1 LVIVYRA
8 RQKALD
14 REVAIKVLA
23 GEWQGDF
30 GFADRFEAEAKL
42 LAKLN
47 HPNIVTVHDFG
58 ESKGLF
64 YIVMEYVDGVN
75 IRDVLRDGKLDAA
88 QALAIVPSICEALQY
103 AHDKG
108 VVHRDIKPE
117 NLLLDREGR
126 VRIADFGIAVLAGD
140 QWDRSGT
147 PPYMAPEQKASSPK
161 IDHRADVYALG
172 VVLYEMLTGERP
184 KEVPVPPSKRVQID
198 VRLDEVVLRALEKE
212 PEQRFQTA
220 AALKTRI
227 ETIVNEG
234 SNADTTSASD
244 SPRKTSTLFS
254 HTGLAFDD
262 PFVPVLVG
270 TLIAVVWGSIIDLPN
285 QDYGWFIGRMIVVP
299 LFTGGF
305 NAWLKRNQSS
315 HQQVGRYASIVTI
328 WMIVVAVAMLL
339 SRTDFKTIIPVGSF
353 PAHHVQSA
361 KLEINPLVSNRPGDY
376 QVDLGGGTLFT
387 VIAVTRNPVA
397 ESGWWRPDGAPFTP
411 SAEMMETLNQSRSF
425 IVPKGARSPE
435 GECVIYYEF
444 GGEMGVRVTRVRE
457 GPARS
462 DVVGRER
469 PGFRL
474 QADGGLRA
482 SEERFDVED
491 PPGEISLLTSAIL
504 PEAIGETVAIYDGRK
519 TTEQVGGMVV
529 FSPLRFEPKE
539 KRYRIDVMHNL
550 SRSGYHL
557 RLIAYLKNGEREEID
572 FHSGLQSGTPTKGYA
587 LIHRGE
593 LVIDEIQ
600 YYALE
605 RVPWLS
611 GEVRGIALNARAQE

>member
-1 LVIVYRA
+1 MSDSTKICPQCGSQLTSEGPGGLCPRCVMAMNLASSTMPEGERVSSESTLSLDEMRERFPQFEILECLGRGGMGIVYRA

-23 GEWQGDF
+23 GEWQGDL

-126 VRIADFGIAVLAGD
+126 VRIADFGIALLAGD
-140 QWDRSGT
+140 RWDRSGT
-147 PPYMAPEQKASSPK
+147 PSYMAPEQKASSPK

-184 KEVPVPPSKRVQID
+184 KEVPVPPSRRVQID

-227 ETIVNEG
+227 ETIVNEE
-234 SNADTTSASD
+234 SNGGNASASD
-244 SPRKTSTLFS
+244 PSLKRSTLS
-254 HTGLAFDD
+254 SYTGLAFDE

-270 TLIAVVWGSIIDLPN
+270 TLIAVVWGSITDLPN

-305 NAWLKRNQSS
+305 NAWLKRNHSS
-315 HQQVGRYASIVTI
+315 HQQVGHYSLIAAI
-328 WMIVVAVAMLL
+328 WMIVVVGALLL
-339 SRTDFKTIIPVGSF
+339 SRMDSRTRVPVDTF
-353 PAHHVQSA
+353 PAHDVPLA
-361 KLEINPLVSNRPGDY
+361 ALKTLEINPLVSNRPGDY
-376 QVDLGGGTLFT
+376 QIDLGGGTLFT
-387 VIAVTRNPVA
+387 VIAVTRNPSA
-397 ESGWWRPDGAPFTP
+397 QSGWWRPDGTPFTP
-411 SAEMMETLNQSRSF
+411 SVEVMETLNRTSPF
-425 IVPKGARSPE
+425 IVPKGTRSRE
-435 GECVIYYEF
+435 GECFIYYDFE
-444 GGEMGVRVTRVRE
+444 GERGVRVTRVRE
-457 GPARS
+457 GPASPNRS
-462 DVVGRER
+462 VKKV
-469 PGFRL
+469 
-474 QADGGLRA
+474 
-482 SEERFDVED
+482 
-491 PPGEISLLTSAIL
+491 
-504 PEAIGETVAIYDGRK
+504 
-519 TTEQVGGMVV
+519 
-529 FSPLRFEPKE
+529 
-539 KRYRIDVMHNL
+539 
-550 SRSGYHL
+550 
-557 RLIAYLKNGEREEID
+557 
-572 FHSGLQSGTPTKGYA
+572 
-587 LIHRGE
+587 
-593 LVIDEIQ
+593 
-600 YYALE
+600 
-605 RVPWLS
+605 
-611 GEVRGIALNARAQE
+611 